1 MKKLRL
7 LIISILILSTFLT
20 ACVQSETPVGPNG
33 PSGPTKPTKP
43 ETNYTQTAIVKNG
56 VSDYKVV
63 IPEDADSYL
72 SFAGNELVN
81 FVYESTGVKLE
92 IVNDRGLTYDKDSK
106 YLSIGNNKYYQSAEF
121 GYNLNKLG
129 YSDYYLQTKGN
140 SLFMVGGNRYGTLY
154 AVYEILERLVDLEI
168 YADDEIFVKK
178 ETELYLP
185 ELNLLVEPQF
195 DVRLG
200 SRALTWTDNS
210 YERRMKMVSMNM
222 AIMDTGGKN
231 HNSFGI
237 MPKEKYWDEHRN
249 WYSTDGEQL
258 CYSQEDMLDEMCEN
272 LKNYILNDTSDAE
285 IIIIGEQDVGT
296 WCKCDECSAS
306 KTKYGSD
313 SAVYVQAINYVAR
326 KMKAWQE
333 EVLPDHRPM
342 TYMLFAYYLPECPP
356 MHFNTEKG
364 DWEEP
369 VDDTVICD
377 DNVAVWYAP
386 IYTNYTYRFIDPEN
400 KFVADYMRGWAKVC
414 KNFYMWDY
422 ANNYNCYM
430 IGSNSFN
437 VFQDN
442 IKFAVECGV
451 QFYFTQASH
460 DSRQP
465 VFEELREYLT
475 ANLMWDCNL
484 DYAYYIDD
492 FFNNFYKDSAVAMK
506 KYFDSFR
513 DYYSYLEQTQKLAGG
528 IFTNLRKAEFW
539 PRNLL
544 DKWMGYIDEAYES
557 IEHLK
562 TKDVALYNKLHDR
575 INKESLSIRF
585 LLIDLHGGTYN
596 DAELL
601 EMKYAFKDDA
611 TKLKIGNVRE
621 STSITELY
629 KEWGIK

>member
-43 ETNYTQTAIVKNG
+43 ETNYTQTAIIKNG

-63 IPEDADSYL
+63 IPEDADSYI

-106 YLSIGNNKYYQSAEF
+106 YLSIGNNKYYQSAGF
-121 GYNLNKLG
+121 NFDLNKLG

-333 EVLPDHRPM
+333 EGR
-342 TYMLFAYYLPECPP
+342 
-356 MHFNTEKG
+356 
-364 DWEEP
+364 
-369 VDDTVICD
+369 
-377 DNVAVWYAP
+377 
-386 IYTNYTYRFIDPEN
+386 
-400 KFVADYMRGWAKVC
+400 
-414 KNFYMWDY
+414 
-422 ANNYNCYM
+422 
-430 IGSNSFN
+430 S
-437 VFQDN
+437 
-442 IKFAVECGV
+442 
-451 QFYFTQASH
+451 
-460 DSRQP
+460 
-465 VFEELREYLT
+465 
-475 ANLMWDCNL
+475 
-484 DYAYYIDD
+484 
-492 FFNNFYKDSAVAMK
+492 
-506 KYFDSFR
+506 
-513 DYYSYLEQTQKLAGG
+513 
-528 IFTNLRKAEFW
+528 
-539 PRNLL
+539 
-544 DKWMGYIDEAYES
+544 
-557 IEHLK
+557 
-562 TKDVALYNKLHDR
+562 
-575 INKESLSIRF
+575 
-585 LLIDLHGGTYN
+585 
-596 DAELL
+596 
-601 EMKYAFKDDA
+601 
-611 TKLKIGNVRE
+611 
-621 STSITELY
+621 
-629 KEWGIK
+629 